1 MLFIPEKIEYILNT
15 LTEKGFE
22 AYLVGGCVRDMLSG
36 KAPHDFDITTS
47 ALPGEVIR
55 IFPKTV
61 PTGIKHGTVTVI
73 NGGAS
78 AEVTT
83 YRADGEYK
91 DSRRPE
97 SVSFV
102 RSLREDLARRDFTVN
117 AMAYNKDGVKDFF
130 GGTEDLKAG
139 ILRAVGDPETRFRE
153 DALRILRLFRFAAVL
168 GFTPEKATLAAAL
181 HCAPLLRNISAERI
195 NAELVKALSGKNPA
209 ALAPLTD
216 CGGLDFLGVCGRPD
230 YQKVKKL
237 NESAE
242 LAVFAF
248 LYSAGADIPAV
259 LSKLKFPNKSK
270 ELAEKLLFLFEKP
283 FPETKPQIKEMLF
296 RSSEDIFRAYLK
308 LCAVFF
314 GGNTAPAEAMLSE
327 ILQNRE
333 PYRTGDLKI
342 GGRELLKLGISGEK
356 IGETL
361 EVLRRSVCESPGL
374 NTSEQLTEKAE
385 QLNRN

>member
-15 LTEKGFE
+15 LESNGFE

-36 KAPHDFDITTS
+36 KVPQDFDITTS
-47 ALPGEVIR
+47 ALPSEVIK

-83 YRADGEYK
+83 YRSDGEYK

-102 RSLREDLARRDFTVN
+102 GSLKEDLARRDFTVN

-139 ILRAVGDPETRFRE
+139 ILRAVGDPETRFTE
-153 DALRILRLFRFAAVL
+153 DALRVLRLFRFAAVL

-181 HCAPLLRNISAERI
+181 HCAPLLKNISAERI
-195 NAELVKALSGKNPA
+195 NAELTKALSGKNPA

-216 CGGLDFLGVCGRPD
+216 CGGLAFLGIRGTPD

-237 NESAE
+237 NINAG

-259 LSKLKFPNKSK
+259 LDKLKFPNKSK
-270 ELAEKLLFLFEKP
+270 DLAERLLFLFEKP

-308 LCAVFF
+308 LNAVFF
-314 GGNTAPAEAMLSE
+314 GRNTAPAEAMLSE
-327 ILQNRE
+327 ILENRE

-342 GGRELLKLGISGEK
+342 GGGELLKLGIRGER
-356 IGETL
+356 IGQTL
-361 EVLRRSVCESPGL
+361 EVLRRSVCERPQL
-374 NTSEQLTEKAE
+374 NTSSRLTEKAKE
-385 QLNRN
+385 LNRN